1 MNDDTKLYER
11 RLNIIMVLRIV
22 VKFILSSFSSVLIP
36 VQDVCWGHLLNYW
49 GSMLNLAIDELVTS
63 FFPTDIDGSDN
74 IYNEH

>member
-36 VQDVCWGHLLNYW
+36 VQDVCGGHLLKYL
-49 GSMLNLAIDELVTS
+49 GSILNLAIDELVTS